1 MERLRQRLCPPYK
14 PGANGACVAA
24 FLAKRN
30 QQRRRPQSVLYAG
43 MIHRAPLRSVA
54 CSLAIFALLGA
65 VASAQDPRIP
75 PDGQPWRIER
85 AADVP
90 PALAKALRE
99 SECRQSD
106 AMLLTFPIEL
116 FRPAGSRMMAIAPCS
131 GITLYGR
138 AYMFDGDTL
147 AAPRALVFPVM
158 PFPSRVN
165 ASEMPG
171 VLAWNSFAKTLVA
184 LQGNDVCEGTVTRHT
199 YRHDPRHGG
208 DDLNGFALVKVE
220 RGKLGCNGASENWQV
235 MWEN

>member
-1 MERLRQRLCPPYK
+1 MLWQNETN
-14 PGANGACVAA
+14 NG
-24 FLAKRN
+24 
-30 QQRRRPQSVLYAG
+30 RRSESMLYAG
-43 MIHRAPLRSVA
+43 MIRRPALQ
-54 CSLAIFALLGA
+54 SLACLLAFFASA
-65 VASAQDPRIP
+65 AHAQDPRIP

-90 PALAKALRE
+90 PALAAALRE
-99 SECRQSD
+99 AECRQSD
-106 AMLLTFPIEL
+106 AMLVTFPIEL
-116 FRPAGSRMMAIAPCS
+116 FRPAGARVMAIAPCS

-138 AYMFDGDTL
+138 AFVLDDTL
-147 AAPRALVFPVM
+147 AAPRALAFPVM
-158 PFPSRVN
+158 PFPGRVS

-171 VLAWNSFAKTLVA
+171 VLAWNLFARTLVA

-235 MWEN
+235 IWEN

>member
-1 MERLRQRLCPPYK
+1 MFSMVHRLALLTSAL
-14 PGANGACVAA
+14 GALA
-24 FLAKRN
+24 FLA
-30 QQRRRPQSVLYAG
+30 
-43 MIHRAPLRSVA
+43 
-54 CSLAIFALLGA
+54 
-65 VASAQDPRIP
+65 SAAQAHDPRIP
-75 PDGQPWRIER
+75 SDGQPWRIER

-90 PALAKALRE
+90 AALASALKQTD
-99 SECRQSD
+99 CRQSD

-138 AYMFDGDTL
+138 AFMFDGDTL
-147 AAPRALVFPVM
+147 AAPHALAFPVM
-158 PFPSRVN
+158 PFPGRVN

-171 VLAWNSFAKTLVA
+171 VLAWNPSAKTLVA

-235 MWEN
+235 IWEN